1 MCKGKLAIMNVS
13 PVPEYTFTMHILMV
27 TVAGL
32 VLLAIMHFGPTLI
45 GQSFDGAKIFI
56 WVWLVLS
63 IANGLYGHFRAGIP
77 LINEIGALIPIF
89 GIPALAAWYLMRR
102 GA

>member
-1 MCKGKLAIMNVS
+1 
-13 PVPEYTFTMHILMV
+13 MHILMV
-27 TVAGL
+27 TAAGL
-32 VLLAIMHFGPTLI
+32 ILLAIMHFGPALI
-45 GQSFDGAKIFI
+45 GQSFNGEKIFI

-63 IANGLYGHFRAGIP
+63 ILNGLYGHFRAGIP

-102 GA
+102 GT

>member
-1 MCKGKLAIMNVS
+1 
-13 PVPEYTFTMHILMV
+13 MHILLAV
-27 TVAGL
+27 IAGL
-32 VLLAIMHFGPTLI
+32 VLLAIMHFGPGLI
-45 GQSFDGAKIFI
+45 GQSFEGAKIFI

-63 IANGLYGHFRAGIP
+63 ILNGLNGYFRAGIP

>member
-1 MCKGKLAIMNVS
+1 MAGLGN
-13 PVPEYTFTMHILMV
+13 TFIMHILMV

-32 VLLAIMHFGPTLI
+32 VLLAIMHFGPGLI
-45 GQSFDGAKIFI
+45 GQPFNGARAFI
-56 WVWLVLS
+56 WVWLIIA

-77 LINEIGALIPIF
+77 PINEIGAFVPIF

-102 GA
+102 A

>member
-1 MCKGKLAIMNVS
+1 
-13 PVPEYTFTMHILMV
+13 MHILMV

-32 VLLAIMHFGPTLI
+32 VLLAIMHFGPGLI

-56 WVWLVLS
+56 SVWLVLS

-89 GIPALAAWYLMRR
+89 GIPALAAWYLARR